1 MDPIRYSLST
11 ISLGLLWLSLP
22 VQADATYSIVACDAQ
37 TRACG
42 VAVQT
47 NNLAVGASVPYAQA
61 GVGAVASQ
69 FETNPAYGPRAL
81 ALMAQ
86 GRKPQDALDQVLRED
101 GNFEGQGVE
110 ARQVGVVD
118 VDGGAAVFT
127 GAQAADSPWAGA
139 RKGKGYSIQGNG
151 LAGARVI
158 EDMERAY
165 LNSTGPLA
173 ERLLLALEAGDAAGG
188 QTTGRESAALLVK
201 TAAGYPIDVD
211 LRVDHSSDP
220 VKDLR
225 TAYNIQAARQQVIQA
240 KVAAQQNNPE
250 RARALLIGAVAR
262 TNAPRVCIQAARV
275 ALRIQD
281 NELALQYLSMA
292 FSQSV
297 VWAREEIGSG
307 RYAELGANPL
317 FHRWVT
323 ADQEQSA
330 RTGYG
335 SLKDGQ
341 ATDERRIQ
349 VARVLLEVGDATDAL
364 RLLPDTG
371 SSAEVRLLRAQA
383 NAALSN
389 K

>member
-1 MDPIRYSLST
+1 MNSARYSLG
-11 ISLGLLWLSLP
+11 ILWLFLP
-22 VQADATYSIVACDAQ
+22 IHASATYSIVACDAQ

-86 GRKPQDALDQVLRED
+86 GRKPQSALDQILRED
-101 GNFEGQGVE
+101 GNFEGQGTE
-110 ARQVGVVD
+110 ARQVGVVG
-118 VDGGAAVFT
+118 VDGDAAVFT
-127 GAQAADSPWAGA
+127 GSQAEASPWAGA

-151 LAGARVI
+151 LAGARVV
-158 EDMERAY
+158 ENMERVF
-165 LNSTGPLA
+165 LNSAGPLA

-188 QTTGRESAALLVK
+188 QTTGRESAALLVR
-201 TAAGYPIDVD
+201 TLAGYPIDVD

-220 VKDLR
+220 VRDLR
-225 TAYNIQAARQQVIQA
+225 TAYSIQAARQQVIQA
-240 KVAAQQNNPE
+240 KAAAQQNDAGK
-250 RARALLIGAVAR
+250 ARALLIGAVAR

-275 ALRIQD
+275 AVSIGD
-281 NELALQYLSMA
+281 TELAVQYLSMA
-292 FSQSV
+292 FSQNAA
-297 VWAREEIGSG
+297 WAREEIGSG

-323 ADQEQSA
+323 PDQEKSA
-330 RTGYG
+330 NTEYRG
-335 SLKDGQ
+335 LQDGQ
-341 ATDERRIQ
+341 ASEAKRIQ
-349 VARVLLEVGDATDAL
+349 VARVMLEVGDAADAL
-364 RLLPDTG
+364 RVLPEKG
-371 SSAEVRLLRAQA
+371 SSAEIRALRSQA
-383 NAALSN
+383 TAALSA

>member
-1 MDPIRYSLST
+1 
-11 ISLGLLWLSLP
+11 
-22 VQADATYSIVACDAQ
+22 
-37 TRACG
+37 
-42 VAVQT
+42 
-47 NNLAVGASVPYAQA
+47 
-61 GVGAVASQ
+61 
-69 FETNPAYGPRAL
+69 
-81 ALMAQ
+81 
-86 GRKPQDALDQVLRED
+86 
-101 GNFEGQGVE
+101 
-110 ARQVGVVD
+110 
-118 VDGGAAVFT
+118 
-127 GAQAADSPWAGA
+127 
-139 RKGKGYSIQGNG
+139 
-151 LAGARVI
+151 
-158 EDMERAY
+158 
-165 LNSTGPLA
+165 
-173 ERLLLALEAGDAAGG
+173 
-188 QTTGRESAALLVK
+188 LLVK